1 MGYGIVG
8 HDYDKKCSALLKWI
22 HRKMIDLVLVFISF
36 CSNQL
41 SLIFLWA
48 HYNRSLYEIEP
59 LLRTEITNSFR
70 ARYLAPENLKML
82 V

>member
-41 SLIFLWA
+41 SLIFCGRITIGA
-48 HYNRSLYEIEP
+48 YRRSNLSYEPRSRILFGP
-59 LLRTEITNSFR
+59 ATLPQRI
-70 ARYLAPENLKML
+70 
-82 V
+82 